1 MDIIVLKRFETVIE
15 ANIARTKLDAF
26 GIPCFL
32 TEENVTNMTTHL
44 LSGGIR
50 LHVFA
55 RDEERARQIVMG
67 DQLSKS
73 DDGLIVCPR
82 CHSRKIIRNGPESG
96 LGKFMRGIVRV
107 LLGLTR
113 PYYCQNCG
121 HEFEN

>member
-1 MDIIVLKRFETVIE
+1 MLKRFETVIE

-32 TEENVTNMTTHL
+32 TEENVTHMTNHL

-50 LHVFA
+50 LHIFA
-55 RDEERARQIVMG
+55 KDAERASQIVLG

-82 CHSRKIIRNGPESG
+82 CHSRKIIRNEPQTAG
-96 LGKFMRGIVRV
+96 GKLMGAVVRF

-113 PYYCQNCG
+113 PYYCQDCG

>member
-32 TEENVTNMTTHL
+32 TEENVTNMTNHL

-67 DQLSKS
+67 DQLSK
-73 DDGLIVCPR
+73 DDDLIVCPR
-82 CHSRKIIRNGPESG
+82 CHSRKIIRNGPESKV
-96 LGKFMRGIVRV
+96 GKLMGAVVRV

-121 HEFEN
+121 HEFDN

>member
-1 MDIIVLKRFETVIE
+1 MLKRFETVIE

-32 TEENVTNMTTHL
+32 TEENVTNMTNHL

-67 DQLSKS
+67 DQLSK
-73 DDGLIVCPR
+73 DDDLIVCPR
-82 CHSRKIIRNGPESG
+82 CHSRKIIRNGPESKV
-96 LGKFMRGIVRV
+96 GKLMGAVVRV

-121 HEFEN
+121 HEFDN

>member
-1 MDIIVLKRFETVIE
+1 MDIVVLQRFETIIE
-15 ANIARTKLDAF
+15 ANIARTKLDAY
-26 GIPCFL
+26 GVPCFL
-32 TEENVTNMTTHL
+32 TEENVTTMTNHL

-67 DQLSKS
+67 DRLSKS

-82 CHSRKIIRNGPESG
+82 CYSRKIIRNGPEARF
-96 LGKFMRGIVRV
+96 GKIMGTVVRI
-107 LLGLTR
+107 LLGLTQ